1 MQINFVADNYY
12 KFYVDPLNNIVLGLP
27 LSFQSLPMR
36 KFTLRKKMYEYAQSR
51 ARFPEPVESVV

>member
-12 KFYVDPLNNIVLGLP
+12 KLYVDPLNNIVLGLP

-36 KFTLRKKMYEYAQSR
+36 KYTLRKKMY
-51 ARFPEPVESVV
+51 